1 MKVWIDRDTCD
12 SNLAACEGCFGQ
24 FLRTGVPDRG
34 CVLAA
39 KDDGSDD
46 VTVYMHTDGEDHMLV
61 IPADMRETV
70 AYEGWPQFV
79 DFRPRFLYEQP
90 SATDDEAE

>member
-1 MKVWIDRDTCD
+1 MKVWLDRDTCD

-34 CVLAA
+34 CILAH

-46 VTVYMHTDGEDHMLV
+46 VTVYMHSDGQDHMIV
-61 IPADMRETV
+61 IPADMREIV
-70 AYEGWPQFV
+70 SYEGWPQFV
-79 DFRPRFLYEQP
+79 EFKPAFRKHE
-90 SATDDEAE
+90 TDAAVDD